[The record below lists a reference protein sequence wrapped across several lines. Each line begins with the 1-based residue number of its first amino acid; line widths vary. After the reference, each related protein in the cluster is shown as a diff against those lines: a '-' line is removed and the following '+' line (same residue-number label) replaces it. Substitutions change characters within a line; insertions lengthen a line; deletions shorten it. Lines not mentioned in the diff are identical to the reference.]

1 MKLFI
6 IPSWYP
12 TEIHPE
18 SGTFFRDRASILHR
32 NGIEVII
39 GAPVTHSLKD
49 FFRYSPNSTIQTN
62 FDDGLPTYLLE
73 SINIFPKMEKL
84 FFAQYKKSAHT
95 IFNKLLETHGLPDL
109 VMIHSSLWAGVA
121 LGKILNK
128 NKIPFI
134 LTEHLKEFLIP
145 NGFSIFQKKMIHNTY
160 SMASQILLSSTTL
173 KNAISKNF
181 TTHKSKLNL
190 LPHPVDENLFTLRN
204 IPDNKSHFT
213 IVCISLFRAEKRIDL
228 VLESFHKLLHSGI
241 KVKLKLIGDGHLK
254 QEIEK
259 QIQKLGISDLVDLP
273 GYLPQN
279 RIVEELHNSHLL
291 VLASDIE
298 TFGMVLIEALACG
311 LPVVATDCGGPK
323 DIITPE
329 SGILVKPG
337 SVSELTE
344 GLKKIIKS
352 FDKFDPSGIR
362 SLAIQRFGQ
371 QKYVES
377 IRNFTTKL
385 ISSSVD

>member
-18 SGTFFRDRASILHR
+18 SGSFFRDRASILHR

-49 FFRYSPNSTIQTN
+49 FFRFSQNNAIQMDI
-62 FDDGLPTYLLE
+62 DDGLPTYLLE
-73 SINIFPKMEKL
+73 TINIFPNMEML
-84 FFAQYKKSAHT
+84 FFKRYKKSAIN

-109 VMIHSSLWAGVA
+109 VMIHSTLWAGGA
-121 LGKILNK
+121 LGEILNK
-128 NKIPFI
+128 NDIPFV

-145 NGFSIFQKKMIHNTY
+145 NGFSTFQKNIIHNTY
-160 SMASQILLSSTTL
+160 SMASQILLSSSPL

-181 TTHKSKLNL
+181 NTHKSKLNL
-190 LPHPVDENLFTLRN
+190 LPNPVDEHLFTLQK
-204 IPDNKSHFT
+204 IPESKSQFT
-213 IVCISLFRAEKRIDL
+213 IICISLFRPEKRIDL
-228 VLESFHKLLHSGI
+228 VLESFNNLVHSGI
-241 KVKLKLIGDGHLK
+241 KAKLKLIGDGPLK
-254 QEIEK
+254 HEIEN
-259 QIQKLGISDLVDLP
+259 QIQKLGISDLVELP
-273 GYLPQN
+273 GYLSQN

-298 TFGMVLIEALACG
+298 TFGMVLIEAQACG
-311 LPVVATDCGGPK
+311 LPVVATDCGGPR

-337 SVSELTE
+337 SVSELTDAI
-344 GLKKIIKS
+344 KKLIKS
-352 FDKFDPSGIR
+352 FEKFDPSGIR
-362 SLAIQRFGQ
+362 NSVIQRFGQ

-377 IRNFTTKL
+377 IRNFTPKL

>member
-18 SGTFFRDRASILHR
+18 SGSFFRDSASILHR

-49 FFRYSPNSTIQTN
+49 FFRFSHNNTIQVDIN
-62 FDDGLPTYLLE
+62 GELPTYLLE

-84 FFAQYKKSAHT
+84 FFKRYKKSAIT
-95 IFNKLLETHGLPDL
+95 ILNKLLETHGLPDL
-109 VMIHSSLWAGVA
+109 VMIHSSLWAGGA
-121 LGKILNK
+121 LGEILNK
-128 NKIPFI
+128 NDIPFV

-145 NGFSIFQKKMIHNTY
+145 NGFSTFQKNIIHNTY
-160 SMASQILLSSTTL
+160 SMASQILLSSSSL

-181 TTHKSKLNL
+181 NTYKSKLNL
-190 LPHPVDENLFTLRN
+190 LPNPVDENLFTLRKIPN
-204 IPDNKSHFT
+204 INPQFI
-213 IVCISLFRAEKRIDL
+213 IVCISLFRPEKRIDL
-228 VLESFHKLLHSGI
+228 VLESFNNLVHSGI
-241 KVKLKLIGDGHLK
+241 KAKLKLIGDGPLK
-254 QEIEK
+254 HEIEN
-259 QIQKLGISDLVDLP
+259 QIQKLGISDLVELP
-273 GYLPQN
+273 GYLSQN

-298 TFGMVLIEALACG
+298 TFGMVLIEAQACG
-311 LPVVATDCGGPK
+311 LPVVATDCGGPR

-337 SVSELTE
+337 SVSELTDAI
-344 GLKKIIKS
+344 KKLIKS
-352 FDKFDPSGIR
+352 FEKFDPSGIR
-362 SLAIQRFGQ
+362 NSVIQRFGQ

-377 IRNFTTKL
+377 IRNFTPKL